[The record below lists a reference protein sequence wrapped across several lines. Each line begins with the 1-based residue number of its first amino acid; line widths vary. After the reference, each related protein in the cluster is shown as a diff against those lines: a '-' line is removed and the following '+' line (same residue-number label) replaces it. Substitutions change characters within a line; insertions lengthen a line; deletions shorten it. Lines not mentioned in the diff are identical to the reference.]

1 MMDLDVILAESSS
14 VANLRLE
21 CQDGAVASHK
31 IVVAGLS
38 CLLRSLLADIP
49 AGDEVTVI
57 MPDFAACEVDT
68 FLRVMSSQK
77 ERSNPGFSK
86 LSQAFGAKTLST
98 NNESGIVMKSDI
110 NNDAH
115 KLNPEENEVVLTKYL
130 DNDSVVE
137 RTEIKCETNVYL
149 DNQKEDQI
157 EVTDSL
163 DNDIVGRVEDV
174 HDNSTAAAKAANI
187 NFEHQIEDLKK
198 RLILNPVNE
207 SRVIRENNQRIECQ
221 LSILKAVRD
230 LVYGKA
236 ETVAE
241 AAKRYGA
248 KLKSVEK
255 FLKTGIN
262 YVGKG
267 KKTKRATEEE
277 ELCVAERALE
287 LYNAGSYLS
296 YTLLRNIFI
305 EKGMLPESE
314 KKIPYYRSGGGIG
327 SRDFLRRFAMRHN
340 LKKYFKS
347 KPKYKNECDICA
359 NMYST
364 PKAVLDHKRQ
374 VHFSFLKSSK

>member
-1 MMDLDVILAESSS
+1 MIRMDLDVILAESSG
-14 VANLRLE
+14 VTNLRLE
-21 CQDGAVASHK
+21 CRDGAVASHK

-57 MPDFAACEVDT
+57 MPDFAAREVDT

-77 ERSNPGFSK
+77 ERSNPVCSK
-86 LSQAFGAKTLST
+86 LCEAFGAKTLST
-98 NNESGIVMKSDI
+98 NKESVLEVISDI
-110 NNDAH
+110 NNDVRDM
-115 KLNPEENEVVLTKYL
+115 NPEEDEVMVTKYL

-149 DNQKEDQI
+149 DFKKDDQI

-163 DNDIVGRVEDV
+163 DNVVVGRMEDV
-174 HDNSTAAAKAANI
+174 HEKRKNILFPKAANI
-187 NFEHQIEDLKK
+187 NFEHQIEDLMK

-207 SRVIRENNQRIECQ
+207 SRVIRESNQRIKCQ

-236 ETVAE
+236 ETTTE
-241 AAKRYGA
+241 AAQRYGA
-248 KLKSVEK
+248 QLRSVQK
-255 FLKTGIN
+255 FLQTGEN
-262 YVGKG
+262 YKGKI
-267 KKTKRATEEE
+267 KKTKFATEEE

-287 LYNAGSYLS
+287 LYNSGNYLS
-296 YTLLRNIFI
+296 YGLLRNIFI
-305 EKGMLPESE
+305 EKGLLAESE
-314 KKIPYYRSGGGIG
+314 KIPKNRSGGGIG
-327 SRDFLRRFAMRHN
+327 GRDYIRRFATRHN
-340 LKKYFKS
+340 LKKYFKR

-364 PKAVLDHKRQ
+364 PKAVLDHKRN
-374 VHFSFLKSSK
+374 VHFSFLN